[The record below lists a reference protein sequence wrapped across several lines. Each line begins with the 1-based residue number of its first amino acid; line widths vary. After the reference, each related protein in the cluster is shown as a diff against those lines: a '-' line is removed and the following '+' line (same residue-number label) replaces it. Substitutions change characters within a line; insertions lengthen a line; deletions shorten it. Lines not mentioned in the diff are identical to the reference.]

1 VTDAY
6 RQARA
11 LADTRRWPD
20 AERAARRGL
29 ADSPADA
36 DLLTFLSYLLRMQ
49 RDYPGALLAADA
61 AVAADPGLA
70 DAYAERAESL
80 LALIRDDDAIIAAR
94 EAARLEPHRPTGH
107 LVLARALAAAK
118 HFERAGVVARQALAL
133 SPRSVECLL
142 TVADVER
149 DAGHRDVAEQFA
161 QAALAIEPGN
171 TYGRWLVAMLDGE
184 RLKVGRSMRGLREVA
199 RDNPA
204 HPDVISMTWPIRSLL
219 AGLRRWLPVA
229 VGLVAAGSLVAV
241 WWPPVDHAARLLGLF
256 FPAAVLTLAARVLLP
271 AGRLPWRCLRLVPR
285 LMRRATA
292 GGLVT
297 VTVILG
303 LLLAYAISGS
313 WWLLVPALAGAPVL
327 WIWGLAELLG
337 ARLDD
342 PGFVYALRD
351 LGRGFRELR
360 ADLGEWWTTTKREL
374 REAWHEPSQGSQK

>member
-1 VTDAY
+1 MTREY

-20 AERAARRGL
+20 AERAVRRGL
-29 ADSPADA
+29 ADRPGDA
-36 DLLTFLSYLLRMQ
+36 DLLTFLSYLLRMR
-49 RDYPGALLAADA
+49 RDYPAALVAADA

-70 DAYAERAESL
+70 DAYAERAEGL
-80 LALIRDDDAIIAAR
+80 LALIRDDDAIVAAR
-94 EAARLEPHRPTGH
+94 EAARLEPHRPMGH
-107 LVLARALAAAK
+107 LVLARALASAK
-118 HFERAGVVARQALAL
+118 HYEQAGQVARHALAL

-149 DAGHRDVAEQFA
+149 DAGHRDTAEQFA
-161 QAALAIEPGN
+161 QAALAIDPGN

-204 HPDVISMTWPIRSLL
+204 HPDVISMTWPVRSLL
-219 AGLRRWLPVA
+219 AALRRWLPVA
-229 VGLVAAGSLVAV
+229 AGLVAALSLVAV
-241 WWPPVDHAARLLGLF
+241 RWPPAESAARLLGLF
-256 FPAAVLTLAARVLLP
+256 LPAAVLTLAGRVLLP

-297 VTVILG
+297 VGVILA
-303 LLLAYAISGS
+303 LLLAYAITGR
-313 WWLLVPALAGAPVL
+313 WILLVPALAGAPVL
-327 WIWGLAELLG
+327 WVLGLAELLG

-351 LGRGFRELR
+351 LGRGFREFR
-360 ADLGEWWTTTKREL
+360 ADLGEWWRTTKREL
-374 REAWHEPSQGSQK
+374 REAWREPQR